1 MPRTITIDIPDDLVP
16 QLDRVLKRWS
26 YRNTDEATL
35 LHVLRHGLEM
45 MDMAGGPTG
54 ADAPTGDLDDDLP
67 I

>member
-1 MPRTITIDIPDDLVP
+1 MPRTITIDVPDDLAD

-26 YRNTDEATL
+26 YRNTDEVTL

-45 MDMAGGPTG
+45 MDMAGGPASPDT
-54 ADAPTGDLDDDLP
+54 PTGDLEDDLP